1 MATLSFQ
8 PEAHRYYADGH
19 WRAGDLWD
27 EFAARAAEAPDK
39 VALIL
44 EDRDVTYADLRRA
57 ALALSARLATLSAA
71 PGDAVILFGRHSIGA
86 VVALLGALHRGL
98 VVAPLPPIFGVQ
110 QIAALAAQMGARGML
125 SFGGE
130 RELAKGEQLSAE
142 LEFVLA

>member
-8 PEAHRYYADGH
+8 PEAHRYYAEGH
-19 WRAGDLWD
+19 WRTGDLWD

-57 ALALSARLATLSAA
+57 ALALSARLAARSAA

-98 VVAPLPPIFGVQ
+98 VVAPLPPSS
-110 QIAALAAQMGARGML
+110 APTRSLRWRRRWAPRG
-125 SFGGE
+125 S
-130 RELAKGEQLSAE
+130 
-142 LEFVLA
+142 